1 MRRQAGS
8 SRGSNKRVCPTVR
21 YPKPVRKHQH
31 AIAWRDYA
39 LIELLNNTATP
50 PPLSLSA
57 FAHNKYTRLLH
68 VLNGKTEEKWIL
80 FANTET
86 LRTRCVFT
94 NFECACCMPHLSR
107 DRVASLRP
115 CPASCTKQKKKQ
127 VNIIHNF
134 RSIQQRS
141 TSQQKQRQTRRATE
155 SRPCWLCWSRLL
167 KTEIP
172 SCISS
177 CGWNTLHTGM
187 QKRVC

>member
-1 MRRQAGS
+1 MTSRKKRAAQWMRRQAGS

-21 YPKPVRKHQH
+21 YPQPVLLHGGIMR
-31 AIAWRDYA
+31 
-39 LIELLNNTATP
+39 LLNCSRIQP
-50 PPLSLSA
+50 RLPLSLSLST

-94 NFECACCMPHLSR
+94 NFECARCMPHLSR

-141 TSQQKQRQTRRATE
+141 TSQQTWWATE

-167 KTEIP
+167 KTD
-172 SCISS
+172 S
-177 CGWNTLHTGM
+177 
-187 QKRVC
+187 